1 LNSYRTTQK
10 VEVLRSTAAPT
21 DDFWSVKGQSYPAK
35 GGAQQLFSNE
45 KGSFGLLPREG
56 S

>member
-1 LNSYRTTQK
+1 M
-10 VEVLRSTAAPT
+10 VG
-21 DDFWSVKGQSYPAK
+21 KGQSYPAK